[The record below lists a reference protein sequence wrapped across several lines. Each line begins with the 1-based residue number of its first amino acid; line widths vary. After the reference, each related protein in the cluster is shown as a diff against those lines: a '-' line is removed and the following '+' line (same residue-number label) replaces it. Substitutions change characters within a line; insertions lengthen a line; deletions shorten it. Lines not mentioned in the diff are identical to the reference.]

1 MKSCDYQSLFEDL
14 KCRKK
19 FGIQKGSAQMHK
31 LLGLLK
37 ISWRKKLNTHMYFKL
52 GTDLKLR
59 TDTVE
64 F

>member
-1 MKSCDYQSLFEDL
+1 MKSCDNQSLFEDL

-19 FGIQKGSAQMHK
+19 FDIQKGSAQMHK

-37 ISWRKKLNTHMYFKL
+37 ISWQKKTKTHMYFKL
-52 GTDLKLR
+52 R
-59 TDTVE
+59 TDSVQ